1 MGSGDPVPP
10 SPPVI
15 PPWFVKRDQLA
26 ETVRDVCR
34 SGRAVAITTSLTGA
48 GGFGKSMLATA
59 VCAEPRVRR
68 HFRSRIYVITI
79 GRDVRDDSEIAA
91 KISEA
96 TRFITGDESQ
106 FSNPFNAGQHLG
118 RLLDERPRILLVLD
132 DVWEM
137 RQLEH
142 FRHGGSQCVRLVT
155 TRNPHLVS
163 GASARILVDEM
174 SMEQARTVL
183 TWDLPPLSHEVTEQL
198 LKRTGR
204 WALLLRLTNRL
215 IARQVETGAPHESAA
230 GWVLDRLRRHGPS
243 ALDPAGNWDMN
254 KPDLRNQAA
263 KASIEASITLLP
275 SGSARLFTEL
285 SVFAKNESIP
295 MQLIVLLWRTS
306 SGLAEDDARSLC
318 WKLQELSLIGLSG
331 RDGGR
336 VTLHDV
342 IRDYA
347 REQLSSTDR
356 VDLHRR
362 LVNEIAA
369 DLPLVP
375 TPHGGASTDVP
386 AWWETRGY
394 VSDHLIEHLM
404 AAGRDRQAFSVAS
417 DLRWI
422 EARLTRLGVTAPVTD
437 LVAIDTPAARTL
449 AGSLS
454 AITHQLRTVDPAQAL
469 VGILHNL
476 LQDNVLWRQQ
486 VEHRRQDPALR
497 PFLLRR
503 WVKEGFHEYGD
514 HAGHRITTCAISPDG
529 AWVASGAYDRTV
541 RIRRASD
548 GALSPMLRSGVSP
561 DSLGAGHVN
570 AIRHIAFA
578 PSGIW
583 LATAGDGVRTW
594 NLASRASTG
603 LIGRAPSGNPVGDGG
618 HVGDVRAVA
627 VAADGSWMAS
637 GGDDT
642 TVRIADPVTK
652 EVTAVLRGH
661 SGPVRSVS
669 ISARRGLLASGG
681 EDGTVHLWDRT
692 ERTPR
697 SVLRGHVG
705 PVNSVSFEPDGRW
718 LASGGDDGQIRLW
731 TLAPDQQ
738 CDVLQGHTRPVRCV
752 AISPDGRWLASAAD
766 DRSVRIWHVAE
777 RRTVAVERWNWEL
790 HTCTWSRD
798 GDTLVVGGIL
808 GLLLFE
814 FHS

>member
-1 MGSGDPVPP
+1 
-10 SPPVI
+10 
-15 PPWFVKRDQLA
+15 
-26 ETVRDVCR
+26 
-34 SGRAVAITTSLTGA
+34 
-48 GGFGKSMLATA
+48 MLATA
-59 VCAEPRVRR
+59 VCAEPRVQR
-68 HFRSRIYVITI
+68 HFRSRVYVITI
-79 GRDVRDDSEIAA
+79 GRDARDDSEIAA

-96 TRFITGDESQ
+96 TQFITGDDSQ
-106 FSNPFNAGQHLG
+106 FPDPARAGQHLG
-118 RLLDERPRILLVLD
+118 RLLDERPRTLLVLD

-137 RQLEH
+137 RQLEN
-142 FRHGGSQCVRLVT
+142 FQHGGSQCVRLVT

-163 GASARILVDEM
+163 GTSTRILVDEM
-174 SMEQARTVL
+174 SLEQARTVL
-183 TWDLPPLSHEVTEQL
+183 TWGLPPLSHEVTEEL

-215 IARQVETGAPHESAA
+215 IAQQIETGAPHETAA
-230 GWVLDRLRRHGPS
+230 SWALDRLRRHGPS
-243 ALDPAGNWDMN
+243 ALDPEGNWDMD

-275 SGSARLFTEL
+275 SGGARLFTEL

-295 MQLIVLLWRTS
+295 MQLIVLLWWTTN
-306 SGLAEDDARSLC
+306 GLPEDDVRSLC
-318 WKLQELSLIGLSG
+318 WKLQGLSLIGLTD

-347 REQLSSTDR
+347 QEQLSSVDLA
-356 VDLHRR
+356 DLHRR

-369 DLPLVP
+369 GLPQVP
-375 TPHGGASTDVP
+375 APNGRASVEIP

-422 EARLTRLGVTAPVTD
+422 EARLTRLGVAAPVTD

-449 AGSLS
+449 ARSLS
-454 AITHQLRTVDPAQAL
+454 DITHQLRPIGPAQAL

-486 VEHRRQDPALR
+486 VERRRQDPTLR
-497 PFLLRR
+497 PFLVRR

-529 AWVASGAYDRTV
+529 TWVASGAYDRTV

-561 DSLGAGHVN
+561 GTLGAGHVN

-603 LIGRAPSGNPVGDGG
+603 LIGRAPSGQPLGDGG
-618 HVGDVRAVA
+618 HLGDVRAVA
-627 VAADGSWMAS
+627 VAADGSWLAS

-642 TVRIADPVTK
+642 TVRIADPATK
-652 EVTAVLRGH
+652 EVTGVLKGH

-669 ISARRGLLASGG
+669 IATHRGLLASGG
-681 EDGTVHLWDRT
+681 EDGTIHLWDRAMC
-692 ERTPR
+692 TPR
-697 SVLRGHVG
+697 TVLRGHMG
-705 PVNSVSFEPDGRW
+705 PVNSVSIEPNGRW
-718 LASGGDDGQIRLW
+718 LASGGEDGHVRLW
-731 TLAPDQQ
+731 MLTGDGQ
-738 CDVLQGHTRPVRCV
+738 CDVLEGHTRPVRCV

-766 DRSVRIWHVAE
+766 DRSVRIWHVTE
-777 RRTVAVERWNWEL
+777 RRTVAIERWNWEL
-790 HTCTWSRD
+790 HTCTWSRN
-798 GDTLVVGGIL
+798 GGTLVVGGIL